1 MQTNITTNTRK
12 RNKYFA
18 NQQKNHKKRKL
29 FTIEPGMT
37 GFLCTCNFNE
47 KGCITDAYKL
57 LNQFA
62 DENVTSES
70 VKVLMVKEY

>member
-1 MQTNITTNTRK
+1 MQADVATNARK

-18 NQQKNHKKRKL
+18 NQKYHKKRKL
-29 FTIEPGMT
+29 FTIEPGMR

-62 DENVTSES
+62 DEDVTSEKI
-70 VKVLMVKEY
+70 KVLI